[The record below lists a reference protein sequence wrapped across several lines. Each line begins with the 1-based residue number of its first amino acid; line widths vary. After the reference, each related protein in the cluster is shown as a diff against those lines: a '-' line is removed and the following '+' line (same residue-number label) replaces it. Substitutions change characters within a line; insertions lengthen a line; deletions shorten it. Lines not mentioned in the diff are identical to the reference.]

1 MAMKK
6 GGIFPRI
13 IMLNR
18 RKRETEAEKGIWVV
32 SDVVLDILC
41 RNDSETHK
49 TPNKSGSC
57 HPPQ

>member
-18 RKRETEAEKGIWVV
+18 RKRETKPEKGIWVI
-32 SDVVLDILC
+32 SDVDLDIS
-41 RNDSETHK
+41 RRSDKETHK
-49 TPNKSGSC
+49 TPYKSGSC
-57 HPPQ
+57 HTSQ